1 MFVVM
6 IAGIIIVALFR
17 DYAAHVARVTDNFL
31 CLIYLLK
38 AVNDACGFAVTNNKP
53 AAQSKSGF
61 LLAFY
66 CWLAVAVLLWP
77 LAMIGHDLGSERKA

>member
-1 MFVVM
+1 MFVAM

-38 AVNDACGFAVTNNKP
+38 AVNDACGFAVGN
-53 AAQSKSGF
+53 
-61 LLAFY
+61 
-66 CWLAVAVLLWP
+66 
-77 LAMIGHDLGSERKA
+77 